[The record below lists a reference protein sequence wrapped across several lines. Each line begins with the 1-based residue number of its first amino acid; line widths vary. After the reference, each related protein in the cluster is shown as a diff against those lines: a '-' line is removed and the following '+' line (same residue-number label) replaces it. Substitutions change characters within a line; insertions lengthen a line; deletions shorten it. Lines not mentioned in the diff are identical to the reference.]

1 MTTDLATLDDDE
13 EDHRVA
19 LNYPTREEQQRENKS
34 WQDVY
39 DLPARKYSESQQ
51 LLHEVREASPRPM
64 DRLDAAER
72 LKEEANAAFGRG
84 EHQVALRSYLLGL
97 WLLDLDDP
105 PAPKA
110 LSEASEPSGVA
121 LIRML
126 SYSTSP
132 PTSSA
137 ERGVSSGDE
146 PKIGDNESVRS
157 TPANDAEADATSDTQ
172 AASAADDGEGA
183 AALATSNASAEEAG
197 ALAALRQTLR
207 LNVAAAT
214 LKIEEWGAA
223 KFATELVLA
232 CDPTHPKGLYR
243 LAQAHA
249 GAGDLSA
256 ALSVLTAR
264 LLKHEP
270 GHAEGARL
278 AKSLKARLGQER
290 RMFGGLFDRAQG
302 DGGETSGLY
311 SDAALREEARARKEE
326 RDKLLKIENVA
337 KLPTEMWA
345 ETMKEAALNDTKMAQ
360 LADENRELSQDMDD
374 GARALVGVRVRARA
388 RARVRVC
395 GGDARAR
402 ARTAFSASASAASFS
417 ASMPL
422 SLTGAGAGA
431 RARRLLAEALGKHD
445 PREARRVQGGS

>member
-1 MTTDLATLDDDE
+1 
-13 EDHRVA
+13 
-19 LNYPTREEQQRENKS
+19 
-34 WQDVY
+34 
-39 DLPARKYSESQQ
+39 
-51 LLHEVREASPRPM
+51 
-64 DRLDAAER
+64 
-72 LKEEANAAFGRG
+72 
-84 EHQVALRSYLLGL
+84 
-97 WLLDLDDP
+97 
-105 PAPKA
+105 
-110 LSEASEPSGVA
+110 
-121 LIRML
+121 
-126 SYSTSP
+126 
-132 PTSSA
+132 
-137 ERGVSSGDE
+137 
-146 PKIGDNESVRS
+146 
-157 TPANDAEADATSDTQ
+157 
-172 AASAADDGEGA
+172 
-183 AALATSNASAEEAG
+183 
-197 ALAALRQTLR
+197 
-207 LNVAAAT
+207 
-214 LKIEEWGAA
+214 
-223 KFATELVLA
+223 
-232 CDPTHPKGLYR
+232 
-243 LAQAHA
+243 
-249 GAGDLSA
+249 
-256 ALSVLTAR
+256 
-264 LLKHEP
+264 
-270 GHAEGARL
+270 
-278 AKSLKARLGQER
+278 
-290 RMFGGLFDRAQG
+290 MFGGLFDRAQG

>member
-1 MTTDLATLDDDE
+1 MREQRQRELFYNMTTDLATLDDDE

-183 AALATSNASAEEAG
+183 AAPATSNASAEEAG

-256 ALSVLTAR
+256 ALSV
-264 LLKHEP
+264 
-270 GHAEGARL
+270 
-278 AKSLKARLGQER
+278 
-290 RMFGGLFDRAQG
+290 
-302 DGGETSGLY
+302 
-311 SDAALREEARARKEE
+311 RAR
-326 RDKLLKIENVA
+326 
-337 KLPTEMWA
+337 
-345 ETMKEAALNDTKMAQ
+345 EALMAWVCKRV
-360 LADENRELSQDMDD
+360 LTRSIGVVSSAVSAPAMAP
-374 GARALVGVRVRARA
+374 AR
-388 RARVRVC
+388 
-395 GGDARAR
+395 
-402 ARTAFSASASAASFS
+402 ASAASPGSTIDF
-417 ASMPL
+417 AP
-422 SLTGAGAGA
+422 
-431 RARRLLAEALGKHD
+431 RRTY
-445 PREARRVQGGS
+445 